1 MAAGRARNGT
11 SHSPPCPLNALGNR
25 ILPALAQEDA
35 QKIYNRVHRGQA
47 WGTRGCGSVRTC
59 GPHPL
64 GHLQMPPVPASCY
77 GRAGL
82 GVCCRA
88 GGFGRP
94 AWEAHRTPASGG
106 AGGPALC
113 KPPHTP
119 LSDPQT
125 CPGPGPPLSAV
136 IRVMA
141 HTCPTD
147 GDRISKHLCF
157 QTPKGQRKE
166 RQPRAAPAWSRGP
179 GSAVGVLLAHKV
191 PSQLLAVSRPE
202 ASMVRPVA
210 PFLGSSPDPTSFYLF
225 IYFCSIRAL
234 TQGLPLEPLPQPFL

>member
-1 MAAGRARNGT
+1 VSSECTGKSDPACPRPRRRPENLQPGT
-11 SHSPPCPLNALGNR
+11 QRTSLGDQGLRVSQDMWPPSPWPPADAPCPCQLLWEGR
-25 ILPALAQEDA
+25 PGCVLP
-35 QKIYNRVHRGQA
+35 
-47 WGTRGCGSVRTC
+47 S
-59 GPHPL
+59 
-64 GHLQMPPVPASCY
+64 
-77 GRAGL
+77 GR
-82 GVCCRA
+82 
-88 GGFGRP
+88 GFGRP

-141 HTCPTD
+141 HICPTD